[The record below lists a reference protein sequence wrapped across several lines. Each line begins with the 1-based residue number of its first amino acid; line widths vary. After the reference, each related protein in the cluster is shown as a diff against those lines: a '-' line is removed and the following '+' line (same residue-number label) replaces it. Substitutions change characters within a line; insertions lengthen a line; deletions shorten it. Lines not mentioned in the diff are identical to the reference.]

1 MTVIGIKLTFLKKM
15 PKKRSKNFKKSNY
28 LKKGFIDFGFDS
40 KFVIYTLFRYRKV
53 MSVL

>member
-1 MTVIGIKLTFLKKM
+1 MPIIGIKLIFLKKM
-15 PKKRSKNFKKSNY
+15 AKKGSKNFKKSNY